1 MIKNNKAYL
10 FIGPQTTIE
19 TNSFLNKHLKV
30 YGNGE
35 EKINCKDY
43 KLPAYSRVIVMAHGV
58 NLFEVLKTQ
67 GIDTNV
73 HKPAIENHMI
83 KLCRDDKSYGITH
96 KVFNNISGSRPM
108 NIELF
113 SCYGGLATKD
123 ISQLA
128 FDSTIMT
135 FIPASSQSTR
145 HMEYFYLQKSFIKT
159 YTDNPFIHFAHNL
172 FLNTNELQFAIN
184 IEGIAKIFVSKIADM
199 TSLYNGCSNDN
210 IRTWQL
216 NELKKFQ
223 EFCNIIKG
231 SASTKIT
238 KQINDFNDFVT
249 EHLFDLDTLD
259 IVQYK
264 EALLI
269 SSADEQN
276 INLLTDLI
284 NEGVDIN
291 SKLIG
296 SGASALFA
304 AASRGHKN
312 ILEFLLEKN
321 DINPNI
327 QDDTE
332 LTPLYISAQ
341 NNQTEAVKLLLAHQ
355 DINPNIDSSRGT
367 ALDIAVDLGHSS
379 IVTMILAAGG
389 FTHEHNWHS
398 IESKVIKNQI
408 KLFKKDPV
416 KYILK
421 HNDNPTDISHA
432 LNELKKFNDFMD
444 FSLKIS
450 KAIDCLNQSD
460 LNNDYDLVKTCG
472 DLAQHNEL

>member
-10 FIGPQTTIE
+10 FIGPKTTIE
-19 TNSFLNKHLKV
+19 TNILLNKNLKV
-30 YGNGE
+30 YGNG
-35 EKINCKDY
+35 KDAINCKDY
-43 KLPAYSRVIVMAHGV
+43 KLPEYSRVIVMAHGV
-58 NLFEVLKTQ
+58 NLFEFLKTQ

-73 HKPAIENHMI
+73 HKPAIENHII
-83 KLCRDDKSYGITH
+83 KLCRDNKPYDITH
-96 KVFNNISGSRPM
+96 KVINNISGSKPM

-123 ISQLA
+123 INQLA
-128 FDSTIMT
+128 SDSTITT
-135 FIPASSQSTR
+135 FIPANSQSTR
-145 HMEYFYLQKSFIKT
+145 HIEYFYLQKSFMNT
-159 YTDNPFIHFAHNL
+159 YTYNPFIHFAHNL
-172 FLNTNELQFAIN
+172 FLNTNELQFALN
-184 IEGIAKIFVSKIADM
+184 IEGIAKIFASKISDM
-199 TSLYNGCSNDN
+199 TSLYNELSNDN

-223 EFCNIIKG
+223 EFCNIIEA
-231 SASTKIT
+231 SASAEIT
-238 KQINDFNDFVT
+238 KQINDFNDFIL
-249 EHLFDLDTLD
+249 EHLLDLETLD
-259 IVQYK
+259 IAQYK

-276 INLLTDLI
+276 INLVTDLI
-284 NEGVDIN
+284 NNGVDIN

-304 AASRGHKN
+304 AASRGHEN
-312 ILEFLLEKN
+312 IVQFLLEN
-321 DINPNI
+321 SNINPNI
-327 QDDTE
+327 QDDIG

-367 ALDIAVDLGHSS
+367 ALDIAVDLEHSS
-379 IVTMILAAGG
+379 IVKMILAAGG

-398 IESKVIKNQI
+398 SESKAIQNQI

-416 KYILK
+416 KYIFK
-421 HNDNPTDISHA
+421 HNDNPTYISHA
-432 LNELKKFNDFMD
+432 LNELKKFNNFID

-450 KAIDCLNQSD
+450 KAIDCLNQSN
-460 LNNDYDLVKTCG
+460 LNNDYDIVKTCG
-472 DLAQHNEL
+472 DLPQHNEL